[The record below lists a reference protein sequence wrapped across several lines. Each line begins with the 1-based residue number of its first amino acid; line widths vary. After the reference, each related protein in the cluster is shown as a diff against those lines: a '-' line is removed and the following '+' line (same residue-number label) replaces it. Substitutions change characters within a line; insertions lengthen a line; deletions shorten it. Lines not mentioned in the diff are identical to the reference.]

1 MNLLYYRNIS
11 YSNLLFQLK
20 CCGVNNVSDWTQNPD
35 KDQFNFEGLINK
47 PEGCCEIDRNDKDL
61 NAAEMKVEYYR
72 NYLTFLMNF
81 LGMP

>member
-35 KDQFNFEGLINK
+35 KDQFNFESPINK
-47 PEGCCEIDRNDKDL
+47 PEGCCKIGKNGEDLKDD
-61 NAAEMKVEYYR
+61 EKKVEYYR